1 MAEIVRVCHSVHGAA
16 NAIMALGVA
25 SGFFAEEGLDVI
37 MEEIPR
43 TGDAVKRLIAGTTE
57 FVVVGAVPILSAAYE
72 GHNPVIVMSI
82 EAENVFAIMGARSVN
97 SPEDLRGKVIAISG
111 RGEQDNVMIHRALS
125 EWGIDPN
132 KEVTF
137 AEYGSRGEAWEAIV
151 SGKAAA
157 MCATIP
163 QPILARA
170 NGLPVLKDFA
180 ELHEP
185 LQAGC
190 IVTTRAYIDA
200 KADNVRRFLA
210 AQLRAV
216 RLFQRDF
223 EAALPHLI
231 ARSKL
236 DDVEVLRETH
246 RLFGHAA
253 EDYVPNPAASANV
266 LRNLSEALGKPIDV
280 DLEKII
286 DPSFAIALEGRAP
299 YSFARVVPGT

>member
-1 MAEIVRVCHSVHGAA
+1 MAETIRVCHSVHGAA

-25 SGFFAEEGLDVI
+25 AGSFAEEGLDVV

-43 TGDAVKRLIAGTTE
+43 TGDAVKRLVAGTAE
-57 FVVVGAVPILSAAYE
+57 FAVVGAVPILRAAYE
-72 GHNPVIVMSI
+72 GHDPVIVMSI
-82 EAENVFAIMGARSVN
+82 EAENVFAIMGARAIK
-97 SPEDLRGKVIAISG
+97 SPEDLGGRVIAVSG
-111 RGEQDNVMIHRALS
+111 RGEQDDVMLRRALA
-125 EWGIDPN
+125 EWRIDPDRD
-132 KEVTF
+132 VTF
-137 AEYGSRGEAWEAIV
+137 GEYGNRGAAWDAIV
-151 SGKAAA
+151 SGEAAA

-190 IVTTRAYIDA
+190 IVTRRAYIDS
-200 KADNVRRFLA
+200 KPDNVRRFLA

-216 RLFQRDF
+216 RHFQRDF

-236 DDVEVLRETH
+236 EDVAVLRETH
-246 RLFGHAA
+246 RLFGQAA
-253 EDYVPNPAASANV
+253 EDYVPNPLASANV
-266 LRNLSEALGKPIDV
+266 LRNLSEALGKPVDV
-280 DLEKII
+280 DLDKII
-286 DPSFAIALEGRAP
+286 DPAFAIALEGRAP
-299 YSFARVVPGT
+299 YGSAHVASRT